1 MPETLPLL
9 SDERDAAIRG
19 SFARQ
24 GMMQALGA
32 EIVSLVPGRVVFR
45 LPFSGKV
52 TQQQGL
58 FHGGA
63 VAALADIAAGYSAMS
78 LGAPDSEV
86 TTVEFKINFIN
97 GAVGDAIEATGVVE
111 KAGRSLVVA
120 RVEVEAITGADR
132 KTCALM
138 QATMMPVL
146 KKY

>member
-1 MPETLPLL
+1 
-9 SDERDAAIRG
+9 
-19 SFARQ
+19 
-24 GMMQALGA
+24 
-32 EIVSLVPGRVVFR
+32 
-45 LPFSGKV
+45 
-52 TQQQGL
+52 
-58 FHGGA
+58 

-111 KAGRSLVVA
+111 KAGRSLVIA